1 MDRINGPRTLE
12 ALCENIMN
20 YTLSIQWNFHGQ
32 ADEFASDHYNG
43 YQTICT
49 WFVWYWISPGSALG
63 FSLED
68 DSALLKMLSLH
79 RIISQDRFG
88 FKHVSSLWKRFAY
101 APHIIHQFYLALPKS
116 LWLLNQRQIISLW
129 DIIFTLQYN
138 LYGQRKKRWHI
149 LPHNTSASHPHNTT
163 KAKTNKNQ
171 QDAD

>member
-1 MDRINGPRTLE
+1 MKFSW
-12 ALCENIMN
+12 A
-20 YTLSIQWNFHGQ
+20 

-79 RIISQDRFG
+79 RIINQDRFG

-149 LPHNTSASHPHNTT
+149 LPHNTGTDEVVRHIHIIPPRQKQT
-163 KAKTNKNQ
+163 KINKKQISKYN
-171 QDAD
+171 